1 MGFDVVVVEIFDFEV
16 EDGDAF
22 RMRFVFG
29 RHEYRMAAAGVV
41 ELVAGVEVFGLD
53 PVASLTHPERMLVR
67 GFDRLSFL
75 RHRIVNRQNSQM
87 RGDSP
92 KRIEYFSSRHFPSR
106 RIPRDDFF
114 TSFNL
119 SNRLCDVAG

>member
-1 MGFDVVVVEIFDFEV
+1 MICWTQPVHGLGRAR
-16 EDGDAF
+16 DGNAL
-22 RMRFVFG
+22 VTPI
-29 RHEYRMAAAGVV
+29 AAAGVV

-53 PVASLTHPERMLVR
+53 PVASLADPERMLVR

-75 RHRIVNRQNSQM
+75 RHRIDNRQDSQM
-87 RGDSP
+87 RGNSP
-92 KRIEYFSSRHFPSR
+92 KRIEHFSSRHFPRR